1 LDGGCVGGL
10 ADVAKQ
16 EAGLASGLL
25 NTSQQLGGAIGIA
38 IASTV
43 AATHLKTLLGE
54 GQTPSAALTGGF
66 HWALWVCGTV
76 ALLAR
81 PATAILARRTT
92 PPALAAGISLNDSA
106 PAAMDSGHNAG
117 HK

>member
-1 LDGGCVGGL
+1 VGGL
-10 ADVAKQ
+10 AGVAKQ

-66 HWALWVCGTV
+66 HYATFQLDDGMTFVHLSSTESDDGQ
-76 ALLAR
+76 R
-81 PATAILARRTT
+81 PAGKAGSVQAVPGQHRR
-92 PPALAAGISLNDSA
+92 PL
-106 PAAMDSGHNAG
+106 
-117 HK
+117 

>member
-1 LDGGCVGGL
+1 VGGL
-10 ADVAKQ
+10 AGMAKQ

-92 PPALAAGISLNDSA
+92 PPRPRGRDLAQRFC
-106 PAAMDSGHNAG
+106 SGG
-117 HK
+117 DGFRPQRGSQVR